1 MSENNRA
8 FEAHAQR
15 TKRVASQV
23 RSFYDRKQP
32 FRIFH
37 GSTSSTRS
45 QEQDR
50 NKMIST
56 SDFTEILK
64 IDPEKGVAIVEPN
77 VSMEKLVDATL
88 PYGLVAPVIMEF
100 KNITVGGGFS
110 GTSGESSSFRHG
122 VFDNIVNSIEI
133 VLGDGDIVHASR
145 TENSD
150 LFHGAAGSFG
160 TLGVVTQIEVQ
171 LVEAGNFMEL
181 EYRAI
186 SGGPEAVKT
195 IEAYTADN
203 NIQYLDGIMFSKTSG
218 LIIAGRMASNPP
230 LSRKISKYLSRS
242 DPWFYVR
249 AQEILNKEIPGSNG
263 KSYTEYVPIK
273 DYLFRF
279 DRGAFWGGYY
289 AFKYHFAP
297 FNNLTRYLLD
307 DLIHTKTMYTAL
319 HKSGLASEFI
329 VQDIG
334 FPYST
339 TPDFIDYLDDNF
351 NLYPLWLCPLK
362 LNSPYPLIPKG
373 KHYQKDNQ
381 RVINIGVWG
390 PGPRNRDDFIAANRA
405 IEAKTKEL
413 DGLKCLY
420 AHAYYTATE
429 FWDLYDKDAYDS
441 LREEYNATLLPSV
454 FDKVTNNGPPPANTM
469 FERLKNVRPV
479 RGIYGALCVF
489 WGGGLPFARVHQG
502 LSIVLSPLL
511 LLIFISAWI
520 VSFGKDL
527 LGLRNKRQGKAHV
540 E

>member
-1 MSENNRA
+1 MSNKSVSL
-8 FEAHAQR
+8 EAHAQR

-23 RSFYDRKQP
+23 RSFYDRKEP

-37 GSTSSTRS
+37 GSTSSTRR

-50 NKMIST
+50 SKMVST

-64 IDPEKGVAIVEPN
+64 IDPEKRIAVVEPN

-88 PYGLVAPVIMEF
+88 QYGLVAPVIMEF
-100 KNITVGGGFS
+100 KEITVGGGFS

-133 VLGDGDIVHASR
+133 VLGDGEIVQASR

-181 EYRAI
+181 EYHSVSSA
-186 SGGPEAVKT
+186 PDAVKV
-195 IEAYTADN
+195 IEHYTANEDV
-203 NIQYLDGIMFSKTSG
+203 QYLDGIMFSKTSG
-218 LIIAGRMASNPP
+218 VIIAGRMASKPSP
-230 LSRKISKYLSRS
+230 RCKITKYLSRS

-249 AQEILNKEIPGSNG
+249 AQEILNHDIPASST
-263 KSYTEYVPIK
+263 KTFTECVPIK

-297 FNNLTRYLLD
+297 FNKLTRYLLD
-307 DLIHTKTMYTAL
+307 DLIHTKTMYSAL
-319 HKSGLASEFI
+319 HKSGLANEFI

-339 TPDFIDYLDDNF
+339 TPDFIDYLDESF

-362 LNSPYPLIPKG
+362 LNAPYPLMPKG
-373 KHYQKDNQ
+373 KHYSQDTV

-390 PGPRNRDDFIAANRA
+390 PGPRNHTSFTAANRA
-405 IEAKTKEL
+405 IEAKTAAL

-420 AHAYYTATE
+420 AHAFYTSSE
-429 FWDLYDKDAYDS
+429 FWSLYDKPHYDT
-441 LREEYNATLLPSV
+441 LRQKYHAEILPSV
-454 FDKVTNNGPPPANTM
+454 FDKVTKNGM
-469 FERLKNVRPV
+469 DGEEGGVFERLKNVRPV

-489 WGGGLPFARVHQG
+489 WSGGLPFAWVHQG
-502 LSIVLSPLL
+502 LSVVLSPLL
-511 LLIFISAWI
+511 LFIFVSAWI
-520 VSFGKDL
+520 VSFAKDI
-527 LGLRNKRQGKAHV
+527 LGLRQRIGKVHV

>member
-1 MSENNRA
+1 MPENNRA

-64 IDPEKGVAIVEPN
+64 IDAEKRVAVVEPN

-145 TENSD
+145 TEKSD

-160 TLGVVTQIEVQ
+160 TLGVVTKIEVQ

-218 LIIAGRMASNPP
+218 VIIAGRMTSNPP

-279 DRGAFWGGYY
+279 DRGAFWGGYH

-362 LNSPYPLIPKG
+362 LNSPYPLTPKG
-373 KHYQKDNQ
+373 EHYQQENQ

-420 AHAYYTATE
+420 AHAYYTAPE
-429 FWDLYDKDAYDS
+429 FWDLYDKEAHDS
-441 LREEYNATLLPSV
+441 LREKYNATLLPSV
-454 FDKVTNNGPPPANTM
+454 FDKVTNNGPPPANTI

-511 LLIFISAWI
+511 LLIFISAWT

-527 LGLRNKRQGKAHV
+527 LGLRSKRQRKAHV

>member
-1 MSENNRA
+1 MSA
-8 FEAHAQR
+8 KSQAVEAHTQR
-15 TKRVASQV
+15 TKRVATQV
-23 RSFYDRKQP
+23 KSFYDRKEP

-56 SDFTEILK
+56 SDFTGILR
-64 IDPEKGVAIVEPN
+64 IDPEKRVAIVEPN
-77 VSMEKLVDATL
+77 VSMERLVDATL

-133 VLGDGDIVHASR
+133 VLGNGEIVRASR
-145 TENSD
+145 SENSD
-150 LFHGAAGSFG
+150 LYHGAAGSFG
-160 TLGVVTQIEVQ
+160 TLGVVTELEVQ

-181 EYRAI
+181 EYHAISSASEAVRAI
-186 SGGPEAVKT
+186 ET
-195 IEAYTADN
+195 YTADDK
-203 NIQYLDGIMFSKTSG
+203 IQYLDGIMFTKTSG
-218 LIIAGRMASNPP
+218 LIIAGRMVNTPTTGC
-230 LSRKISKYLSRS
+230 KVTKYLSRA

-249 AQEILNKEIPGSNG
+249 AQEILNQEIPPSQGH
-263 KSYTEYVPIK
+263 SYTEAVPIK

-297 FNNLTRYLLD
+297 FNDLTRYLLD

-319 HKSGLASEFI
+319 HKSGLANEFI

-339 TPDFIDYLDDNF
+339 TPDFIDYLDEEF

-362 LNSPYPLIPKG
+362 LNAPYPLTPKG
-373 KHYQKDNQ
+373 KHYSQDSL
-381 RVINIGVWG
+381 RVINVGVWG
-390 PGPRNRDDFIAANRA
+390 PGPRNRNDFIAANRA
-405 IEAKTKEL
+405 IEAKTKQL

-420 AHAYYTATE
+420 AHAFYTAPE
-429 FWDLYDKDAYDS
+429 FWDLYDKDHYDA
-441 LREEYNATLLPSV
+441 LRTKYYATLLPSV
-454 FDKVTNNGPPPANTM
+454 FDKVTNNGPPPANTV
-469 FERLKNVRPV
+469 FERLKNTRPV
-479 RGIYGALCVF
+479 RGIYGALFVF
-489 WGGGLPFARVHQG
+489 WGGGLPYAKVHQM

-511 LLIFISAWI
+511 LIIFTIAWA

-527 LGLRNKRQGKAHV
+527 FGLRPRGKVHV

>member
-1 MSENNRA
+1 MSENTRSL
-8 FEAHAQR
+8 EAHAQR
-15 TKRVASQV
+15 TRRVATQV
-23 RSFYDRKQP
+23 RSFYDRKEP

-45 QEQDR
+45 QEKDR
-50 NKMIST
+50 KKMIST

-64 IDPEKGVAIVEPN
+64 VDPEKRIAIVEPN

-133 VLGDGDIVHASR
+133 VLGNGEIVRASHS
-145 TENSD
+145 ENSD

-160 TLGVVTQIEVQ
+160 TLGVVTEIEVQ

-181 EYRAI
+181 EYTEVT
-186 SGGPEAVKT
+186 SAVGAVEC
-195 IEAYTADN
+195 IESYTADDK
-203 NIQYLDGIMFSKTSG
+203 IQYLDGIMFSKNSG
-218 LIIAGRMASNPP
+218 LIIAGRMVNTPTP
-230 LSRKISKYLSRS
+230 GCPITKYLSRS
-242 DPWFYVR
+242 DPWFYVH
-249 AQEILNKEIPGSNG
+249 AQEILEHRIHSSN
-263 KSYTEYVPIK
+263 SRSVTEVVPIK

-319 HKSGLASEFI
+319 HKSGLANEFI

-339 TPDFIDYLDDNF
+339 TPDFIDYLDEEH

-362 LNSPYPLIPKG
+362 LNAPYPLTPKG
-373 KHYQKDNQ
+373 KHYSQESL
-381 RVINIGVWG
+381 RVINVGVWG
-390 PGPRNRDDFIAANRA
+390 PGPRNRNDFITANRA

-420 AHAYYTATE
+420 AHAFYTAPE
-429 FWDLYDKDAYDS
+429 FWNLYDKPSYDA
-441 LREEYNATLLPSV
+441 LRQKYHATLLPSV
-454 FDKVTNNGPPPANTM
+454 FDKVTNNGPPDENSV
-469 FERLKNVRPV
+469 FERLKNTRPV

-489 WGGGLPFARVHQG
+489 WGGHLPYAKVHQG

-511 LLIFISAWI
+511 LLMFTTAWV

-527 LGLRNKRQGKAHV
+527 LGLRGSGRGKVHI

>member
-1 MSENNRA
+1 MSAKNQA
-8 FEAHAQR
+8 VEAHTQR
-15 TKRVASQV
+15 TKRVATQV
-23 RSFYDRKQP
+23 KSFYDRKEP

-56 SDFTEILK
+56 SDFTEILR
-64 IDPEKGVAIVEPN
+64 IDPEKRVAIVEPN

-133 VLGDGDIVHASR
+133 VLGNGDIVRASHS
-145 TENSD
+145 ENSD
-150 LFHGAAGSFG
+150 LYHGAAGSFG
-160 TLGVVTQIEVQ
+160 TLGVVTELEVQ

-181 EYRAI
+181 EYHAI
-186 SGGPEAVKT
+186 SSAPEAVRA
-195 IEAYTADN
+195 IETYTADDK
-203 NIQYLDGIMFSKTSG
+203 IQYLDGIMFTKTSG
-218 LIIAGRMASNPP
+218 LIIAGRMVNTPTTGC
-230 LSRKISKYLSRS
+230 KITKYLSRA

-249 AQEILNKEIPGSNG
+249 AQEILNQEIPSSKGH
-263 KSYTEYVPIK
+263 SYTEVVPIK

-319 HKSGLASEFI
+319 HKSGLANEFI

-334 FPYST
+334 FPYSA
-339 TPDFIDYLDDNF
+339 TPDFIEYLDEEF

-362 LNSPYPLIPKG
+362 LNAPYPLTPKG
-373 KHYQKDNQ
+373 KHYSQDSL
-381 RVINIGVWG
+381 RVINVGVWG
-390 PGPRNRDDFIAANRA
+390 PGPRNRTDFIAANRA
-405 IEAKTKEL
+405 IEAKTKQL

-420 AHAYYTATE
+420 AHAFYTAPE
-429 FWDLYDKDAYDS
+429 FWDLYDKDHYDA
-441 LREEYNATLLPSV
+441 LRTKYHATLLPSV
-454 FDKVTNNGPPPANTM
+454 FDKVTNNGPPPANTI
-469 FERLKNVRPV
+469 FERLKNTRPV
-479 RGIYGALCVF
+479 RGIYGALFVF
-489 WGGGLPFARVHQG
+489 WGGGLPYAKVHQA

-511 LLIFISAWI
+511 LLIFTCAWI

-527 LGLRNKRQGKAHV
+527 FALRPRGKLHG

>member
-1 MSENNRA
+1 MSTQSQA
-8 FEAHAQR
+8 MEAHAQR
-15 TKRVASQV
+15 TKRVATQV
-23 RSFYDRKQP
+23 KSFYDRKEP

-56 SDFTEILK
+56 SDFTEILR
-64 IDPEKGVAIVEPN
+64 IDSEKRVALVEPN

-88 PYGLVAPVIMEF
+88 SYGLVAPVIMEF

-133 VLGDGDIVHASR
+133 VLGNGEIVRASR
-145 TENSD
+145 SENSD

-160 TLGVVTQIEVQ
+160 TLGVVTEIEVQ
-171 LVEAGNFMEL
+171 LVEAGSFMEL
-181 EYRAI
+181 EYHAVSSASEAVRAI
-186 SGGPEAVKT
+186 ET
-195 IEAYTADN
+195 YTADN
-203 NIQYLDGIMFSKTSG
+203 KIQYLDGIMFSKDSG
-218 LIIAGRMASNPP
+218 LIIAGRMVNTPIAGC
-230 LSRKISKYLSRS
+230 KITKYLSRA

-249 AQEILNKEIPGSNG
+249 AQEILNHEIPSAKNS
-263 KSYTEYVPIK
+263 SYTEVVPIK

-307 DLIHTKTMYTAL
+307 DLIHTSTMYTAL
-319 HKSGLASEFI
+319 HKSGLANEFI

-339 TPDFIDYLDDNF
+339 TPDFIDYLDQNF

-362 LNSPYPLIPKG
+362 LNAPYPLTPKG
-373 KHYQKDNQ
+373 KHYSQDKL
-381 RVINIGVWG
+381 RVINVGVWG
-390 PGPRNRDDFIAANRA
+390 PGPRNREDFIAANRA

-420 AHAYYTATE
+420 AHAYYTAPE
-429 FWDLYDKDAYDS
+429 FWDLYDKDSYDV
-441 LREEYNATLLPSV
+441 LREKYHATLLPSV
-454 FDKVTNNGPPPANTM
+454 FDKVTNNGPPPANTI
-469 FERLKNVRPV
+469 FERLKNTRPV
-479 RGIYGALCVF
+479 RGIYGALFVF
-489 WGGGLPFARVHQG
+489 WGGKLPYARVHQA

-511 LLIFISAWI
+511 LCIFTAAWI

-527 LGLRNKRQGKAHV
+527 LGLRPRGKVHV

>member
-1 MSENNRA
+1 MSA
-8 FEAHAQR
+8 KSQAVEAHTQR
-15 TKRVASQV
+15 TKRVATQV
-23 RSFYDRKQP
+23 KSFYDRKEP

-56 SDFTEILK
+56 SDFTEILR
-64 IDPEKGVAIVEPN
+64 IDPEKRVAIVEPN

-133 VLGDGDIVHASR
+133 VLGNGEIVRASR
-145 TENSD
+145 SENSD
-150 LFHGAAGSFG
+150 LYHGAAGSFG
-160 TLGVVTQIEVQ
+160 TLGVVTELEVQ

-181 EYRAI
+181 EYHAI
-186 SGGPEAVKT
+186 SSAPEAVRA
-195 IEAYTADN
+195 IETYTADDK
-203 NIQYLDGIMFSKTSG
+203 IQYLDGIMFTKTSG
-218 LIIAGRMASNPP
+218 LIIAGRMVNTPTAGC
-230 LSRKISKYLSRS
+230 KISKYLSRA

-249 AQEILNKEIPGSNG
+249 AQEILNNEIPSSKGH
-263 KSYTEYVPIK
+263 SYTEVVPIK

-319 HKSGLASEFI
+319 HKSGLANEFI

-339 TPDFIDYLDDNF
+339 TPDFIDYLDEEF

-362 LNSPYPLIPKG
+362 LNAPYPLTPKG
-373 KHYQKDNQ
+373 NHYSQDSL
-381 RVINIGVWG
+381 RVINVGVWG
-390 PGPRNRDDFIAANRA
+390 PGPRNRTDFIAANRA
-405 IEAKTKEL
+405 IEAKTKQL

-420 AHAYYTATE
+420 AHAFYTAPE
-429 FWDLYDKDAYDS
+429 FWDLYDKDHYDA
-441 LREEYNATLLPSV
+441 LRTKYHATLLPSV
-454 FDKVTNNGPPPANTM
+454 FDKVTNNGPPPANTV
-469 FERLKNVRPV
+469 FERLKNTRPV
-479 RGIYGALCVF
+479 RGIYGALFVF
-489 WGGGLPFARVHQG
+489 WGGGLPYAKVHQM

-511 LLIFISAWI
+511 LLIFTIAWA

-527 LGLRNKRQGKAHV
+527 LGLRPRGKVHV

>member
-1 MSENNRA
+1 MSSKTPA
-8 FEAHAQR
+8 VKAHNQR
-15 TKRVASQV
+15 TKRVATQV
-23 RSFYDRKQP
+23 KSFYDRKEP

-56 SDFTEILK
+56 SDFTEILT
-64 IDPEKGVAIVEPN
+64 IDPEKRVAIVEPN
-77 VSMEKLVDATL
+77 VSMERLVDATL

-133 VLGDGDIVHASR
+133 VLGNGEIVRASR
-145 TENSD
+145 SENSD
-150 LFHGAAGSFG
+150 LYHGAAGSFG
-160 TLGVVTQIEVQ
+160 TLGVVTELEVQ

-181 EYRAI
+181 EYHAISSASEAVRAI
-186 SGGPEAVKT
+186 ET
-195 IEAYTADN
+195 YTADDK
-203 NIQYLDGIMFSKTSG
+203 IRYLDGIMFTKTSG
-218 LIIAGRMASNPP
+218 LIIAGRMVKTPTAGC
-230 LSRKISKYLSRS
+230 KISKYLSRA

-249 AQEILNKEIPGSNG
+249 AQDILDNEIPSSQGH
-263 KSYTEYVPIK
+263 SYTEVVPIK

-297 FNNLTRYLLD
+297 FNDLTRYLLD

-319 HKSGLASEFI
+319 HKSGLANEFI

-339 TPDFIDYLDDNF
+339 TPDFIDYLDEDF

-362 LNSPYPLIPKG
+362 LNAPYPLTPKG
-373 KHYQKDNQ
+373 KHYSQGSL
-381 RVINIGVWG
+381 RVINVGVWG
-390 PGPRNRDDFIAANRA
+390 PGPRNRTDFIAANRA
-405 IEAKTKEL
+405 IEAKTKQL

-420 AHAYYTATE
+420 AHAFYTAPE
-429 FWDLYDKDAYDS
+429 FWDLYDKDHYDA
-441 LREEYNATLLPSV
+441 LRTKYHATLLPSV
-454 FDKVTNNGPPPANTM
+454 FDKVTNNGPPPANTI
-469 FERLKNVRPV
+469 FERLKNTRPV
-479 RGIYGALCVF
+479 RGIYGALFVF
-489 WGGGLPFARVHQG
+489 WGGGLPYAKVHQM

-511 LLIFISAWI
+511 LLIFTSAWI

-527 LGLRNKRQGKAHV
+527 FALRPRGKVHV

>member
-1 MSENNRA
+1 MSA
-8 FEAHAQR
+8 KSQAIEAHNQR
-15 TKRVASQV
+15 TKRVGTQV
-23 RSFYDRKQP
+23 KSFYDRKEP

-56 SDFTEILK
+56 SDFTEILR
-64 IDPEKGVAIVEPN
+64 IDPEKRVAIVEPN

-133 VLGDGDIVHASR
+133 VLGNGEIVRASR
-145 TENSD
+145 SENSD
-150 LFHGAAGSFG
+150 LYHGAAGSFG
-160 TLGVVTQIEVQ
+160 TLGVVTELEVQ
-171 LVEAGNFMEL
+171 LVEAGNFLEL
-181 EYRAI
+181 EYHAI
-186 SGGPEAVKT
+186 SSAPEAVRA
-195 IEAYTADN
+195 IETYTADDK
-203 NIQYLDGIMFSKTSG
+203 IQYLDGIMFTKTSG
-218 LIIAGRMASNPP
+218 LIIAGRMVNTPTTGC
-230 LSRKISKYLSRS
+230 KITKYLSRA

-249 AQEILNKEIPGSNG
+249 AQEILNQEIPSTKGY
-263 KSYTEYVPIK
+263 SYTEVVPIK

-319 HKSGLASEFI
+319 HKSGLANEFI

-339 TPDFIDYLDDNF
+339 TPDFIDYLDEEF

-362 LNSPYPLIPKG
+362 LNAPYPLTPKG
-373 KHYQKDNQ
+373 KHYSQDSL
-381 RVINIGVWG
+381 RVINVGVWG
-390 PGPRNRDDFIAANRA
+390 PGPRNRNDFIAANRA
-405 IEAKTKEL
+405 IEAKTKQL

-420 AHAYYTATE
+420 AHAFYTAPE
-429 FWDLYDKDAYDS
+429 FWDLYDKDHYDA
-441 LREEYNATLLPSV
+441 LRTKYHATLLPSV
-454 FDKVTNNGPPPANTM
+454 FDKVTNNGPPPANTI
-469 FERLKNVRPV
+469 FERLKNTRPV
-479 RGIYGALCVF
+479 RGIYGALFVF
-489 WGGGLPFARVHQG
+489 WGGGLPYAKVHQA

-511 LLIFISAWI
+511 LLIFTSAWI

-527 LGLRNKRQGKAHV
+527 FALRPRGKVHV

>member
-1 MSENNRA
+1 MSA
-8 FEAHAQR
+8 KSPAIEAHDQR
-15 TKRVASQV
+15 TRRVATQV
-23 RSFYDRKQP
+23 KSFYDRKEP

-56 SDFTEILK
+56 SDFTEILR
-64 IDPEKGVAIVEPN
+64 IDPEKRVAIVEPN

-133 VLGDGDIVHASR
+133 VLGNGEIVRASR
-145 TENSD
+145 SENSD
-150 LFHGAAGSFG
+150 LYHGTAGSFG
-160 TLGVVTQIEVQ
+160 TLGVVTELEVQ

-181 EYRAI
+181 EYHAI
-186 SGGPEAVKT
+186 SSAPEAVRA
-195 IEAYTADN
+195 IETYTADGK
-203 NIQYLDGIMFSKTSG
+203 IQYLDGIMFTKTSG
-218 LIIAGRMASNPP
+218 LIIAGRMANTPTTGC
-230 LSRKISKYLSRS
+230 KISKYLSRA
-242 DPWFYVR
+242 DPWFYMR
-249 AQEILNKEIPGSNG
+249 AQAILNNEIPSSQNS
-263 KSYTEYVPIK
+263 SYTEFVPIK

-319 HKSGLASEFI
+319 HKSGLANEFV

-339 TPDFIDYLDDNF
+339 TPDFIDYLDENF

-362 LNSPYPLIPKG
+362 LNAPYPLTPKG
-373 KHYQKDNQ
+373 KHYSQESL
-381 RVINIGVWG
+381 RVINVGVWG
-390 PGPRNRDDFIAANRA
+390 PGPRNRTDFIAANRA
-405 IEAKTKEL
+405 IEAKTKQL

-420 AHAYYTATE
+420 AHAYYTAPE
-429 FWDLYDKDAYDS
+429 FWDLYDKDHYDA
-441 LREEYNATLLPSV
+441 LRTKYHASLLPSV
-454 FDKVTNNGPPPANTM
+454 FDKVTNNGPPSANTL
-469 FERLKNVRPV
+469 FERLKNTRPV
-479 RGIYGALCVF
+479 RGIYGALFVF
-489 WGGGLPFARVHQG
+489 WGGGLPYAKVHQA

-511 LLIFISAWI
+511 LLIFTTAWI
-520 VSFGKDL
+520 VSFSKDL
-527 LGLRNKRQGKAHV
+527 FGMRPRGKVHV

>member
-1 MSENNRA
+1 MSKNNAA
-8 FEAHAQR
+8 FEAHNQR
-15 TKRVASQV
+15 TKRVATQV
-23 RSFYDRKQP
+23 RSFYDRKEP

-50 NKMIST
+50 KKMITT
-56 SDFTEILK
+56 SDFTGILR
-64 IDPEKGVAIVEPN
+64 IDPDKRVAIVEPN
-77 VSMEKLVDATL
+77 VSMEQLVDATL

-133 VLGDGDIVHASR
+133 VLGNGEIVRASR
-145 TENSD
+145 SENSD

-160 TLGVVTQIEVQ
+160 TLGVVTEIEVQ
-171 LVEAGNFMEL
+171 LVKAGNFMEL
-181 EYRAI
+181 EYHAI
-186 SGGPEAVKT
+186 TSPVKAVES
-195 IEAYTADN
+195 IEHYTADDN
-203 NIQYLDGIMFSKTSG
+203 VQYLDGIMFSKDSG
-218 LIIAGRMASNPP
+218 LIIAGRMVDTPTP
-230 LSRKISKYLSRS
+230 GLKVTKYLSRS
-242 DPWFYVR
+242 DPWFYVH
-249 AQEILNKEIPGSNG
+249 AQEILTQAHQTRQPITEI
-263 KSYTEYVPIK
+263 VPIK

-279 DRGAFWGGYY
+279 DRGAFWGGFY

-297 FNNLTRYLLD
+297 FTKLTRYLLD

-319 HKSGLASEFI
+319 HASGLANEFI

-339 TPDFIDYLDDNF
+339 TPDFIDYLDENF
-351 NLYPLWLCPLK
+351 GLYPLWLCPLK
-362 LNSPYPLIPKG
+362 LNAPYPLTPKG
-373 KHYQKDNQ
+373 KHYQQDSLK
-381 RVINIGVWG
+381 VINIGVWG
-390 PGPRNRDDFIAANRA
+390 PGPRNREDFIAANRA
-405 IEAKTKEL
+405 IEAKTKHL

-420 AHAYYTATE
+420 AHAYYTAPE
-429 FWDLYDKDAYDS
+429 FWELYDKQHYDS
-441 LREEYNATLLPSV
+441 LRAKYHATLLPSV
-454 FDKVTNNGPPPANTM
+454 FDKVTNNGPPVSDTL
-469 FERLKNVRPV
+469 FQRLKNTRPV

-489 WGGGLPFARVHQG
+489 WSGALPYARVHQG

-511 LLIFISAWI
+511 LLIFVTAWA

-527 LGLRNKRQGKAHV
+527 LGLRDTEDRKVHV